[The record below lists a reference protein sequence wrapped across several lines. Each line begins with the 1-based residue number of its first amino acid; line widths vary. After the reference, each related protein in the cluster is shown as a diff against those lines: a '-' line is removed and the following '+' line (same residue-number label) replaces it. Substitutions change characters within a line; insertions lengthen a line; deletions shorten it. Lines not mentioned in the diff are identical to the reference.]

1 MKHVFVKLRNLFP
14 SRRHRR
20 CCWQR
25 PKAKKRKR
33 GCEDCCC
40 ILNALLTKS
49 IARVSFVFNSYF
61 ICL

>member
-40 ILNALLTKS
+40 IL
-49 IARVSFVFNSYF
+49 
-61 ICL
+61 